1 VYPLLPLHYF
11 SERKSLTN
19 SLLYYFSAGKQE
31 RKLATY
37 CSMLLPPYSFVFFF
51 PSHLFHCLYQEK
63 LLLKERETWNPAT
76 THFLSCYICIYAQAI
91 EMGIFMSCSFLF
103 LFFEKKK
110 LIFFFILLVSL
121 GIFNRKVVGVFSL
134 VLG

>member
-1 VYPLLPLHYF
+1 VFVYPLLPLHYF

-19 SLLYYFSAGKQE
+19 SLLHYFSAGKQE

-37 CSMLLPPYSFVFFF
+37 CSMLLAPYSFSFFFF

-103 LFFEKKK
+103 LFFEKRSWFFCLFCLFLLGF
-110 LIFFFILLVSL
+110 LIGKSLEFF
-121 GIFNRKVVGVFSL
+121 R
-134 VLG
+134 

>member
-1 VYPLLPLHYF
+1 VFVYPLLPLHYF

-110 LIFFFILLVSL
+110 LIFFLFCLFLLGFLIGKSL
-121 GIFNRKVVGVFSL
+121 EFFR
-134 VLG
+134 

>member
-1 VYPLLPLHYF
+1 
-11 SERKSLTN
+11 
-19 SLLYYFSAGKQE
+19 
-31 RKLATY
+31 
-37 CSMLLPPYSFVFFF
+37 MLLPPYSFVFFF

-110 LIFFFILLVSL
+110 LIFFLFCLFLLGFLIGKSL
-121 GIFNRKVVGVFSL
+121 EFFR
-134 VLG
+134 

>member
-110 LIFFFILLVSL
+110 LIFFLFCLFLLGFLIGKSL
-121 GIFNRKVVGVFSL
+121 EFFR
-134 VLG
+134 

>member
-1 VYPLLPLHYF
+1 MFVYPLLPLHYF

-76 THFLSCYICIYAQAI
+76 THLLSCYICIYAQAI

-103 LFFEKKK
+103 LFFEKKSW
-110 LIFFFILLVSL
+110 FFFLFCLFLLGFLIGKSL
-121 GIFNRKVVGVFSL
+121 EFFR
-134 VLG
+134 